1 MKLSAAR
8 LFVREIGPAL
18 AFYRDVLGLPLQ
30 ADGSAQGYAVF
41 DCGGVRL
48 VVEAV
53 PADAPVDE
61 QALVGRFAGLS
72 FAVADVDAEH
82 RRLAALG
89 ARFTGAPEQ
98 QFWGGWLATFCDPA
112 GNELQ
117 LVQDPA

>member
-1 MKLSAAR
+1 MDRKR
-8 LFVREIGPAL
+8 QHEPI
-18 AFYRDVLGLPLQ
+18 
-30 ADGSAQGYAVF
+30 F

-53 PADAPVDE
+53 PADAPADE
-61 QALVGRFAGLS
+61 QALVGRFTGLS
-72 FAVADVDAEH
+72 LAVGDIDAEH

-89 ARFTGAPEQ
+89 VRFTGAPER

>member
-8 LFVREIGPAL
+8 LFVRDIGPAL
-18 AFYRDVLGLPLQ
+18 AFYRDLLGLPLQ

-41 DCGGVRL
+41 ACDGVRL

-53 PADAPVDE
+53 PADAPADE
-61 QALVGRFAGLS
+61 QALVGRFTGLS
-72 FAVADVDAEH
+72 FAVADIDAEH

-89 ARFTGAPEQ
+89 VPFAGVPER

-112 GNELQ
+112 GNGLQ
-117 LVQDPA
+117 LVQYPA